1 MLTNRLLVML
11 TFAKLVDSCYS
22 PSTTLS
28 SSISMFNINDITS
41 FISSIILSFEDI
53 LSLH

>member
-1 MLTNRLLVML
+1 MLTNRVLVML
-11 TFAKLVDSCYS
+11 TFAKLVDWCYS

-28 SSISMFNINDITS
+28 SSISILNINDIS
-41 FISSIILSFEDI
+41 SYVSSIILSFEDI